1 MHMSDIFVVASFD
14 ATNFPQYIY
23 GRGLWGSPLLIKT
36 WTLVGMVA
44 LGALSLKTATFRNE
58 HIF

>member
-1 MHMSDIFVVASFD
+1 MEEVVMHMSDIFVVASFD

-23 GRGLWGSPLLIKT
+23 GRGLWGSPLI
-36 WTLVGMVA
+36 
-44 LGALSLKTATFRNE
+44 ATIRNE